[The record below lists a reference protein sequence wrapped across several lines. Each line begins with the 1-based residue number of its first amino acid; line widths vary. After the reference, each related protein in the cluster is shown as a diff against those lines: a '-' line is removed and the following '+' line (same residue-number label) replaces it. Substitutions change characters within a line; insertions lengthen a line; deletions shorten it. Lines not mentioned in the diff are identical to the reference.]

1 MAAGPIDTRML
12 PNKEATRERVP
23 MKRLG
28 TVEEAARA
36 IAFLLDEATYTT
48 GCTLDVCGGQY
59 MN

>member
-1 MAAGPIDTRML
+1 ML